1 MLGNGVSDHIIFA
14 GYRSDVRNILREAI
28 SICHS
33 QYEALGISILEAMAC
48 SLPVITTDVGGTGE
62 IVNDESKC
70 GIRIQFGDIDGMANA
85 MWLLFENSLLR
96 KNTAEMAL
104 KPL

>member
-1 MLGNGVSDHIIFA
+1 
-14 GYRSDVRNILREAI
+14 
-28 SICHS
+28 
-33 QYEALGISILEAMAC
+33 MAC

-85 MWLLFENSLLR
+85 MGLLFENSLLR
-96 KNTAEMAL
+96 EEYGRNGLETVMKEFSVSAMIE
-104 KPL
+104 KPGRFTGSAYNPPPC